1 MKIPKELKVR
11 DAVIETQRLKMNQMA
26 FQIQLLSRSSSR
38 NMSKIVFYINGTV
51 HLGFGMVQGPAR
63 SMMVQGK
70 LVPPLAHAINHHQFS
85 WLSDKKYSI

>member
-38 NMSKIVFYINGTV
+38 NMSNIVFYINGNGPFMIWDGPGTSQV
-51 HLGFGMVQGPAR
+51 DDGPRKTRPAFGPC
-63 SMMVQGK
+63 
-70 LVPPLAHAINHHQFS
+70 H
-85 WLSDKKYSI
+85 

>member
-38 NMSKIVFYINGTV
+38 NMSN
-51 HLGFGMVQGPAR
+51 MVLLQ
-63 SMMVQGK
+63 
-70 LVPPLAHAINHHQFS
+70 
-85 WLSDKKYSI
+85 

>member
-38 NMSKIVFYINGTV
+38 NMSN
-51 HLGFGMVQGPAR
+51 MVLYQKGQIQ
-63 SMMVQGK
+63 VCF
-70 LVPPLAHAINHHQFS
+70 LT
-85 WLSDKKYSI
+85 KKYLSRHSESGRGKNNSETPSECPF